1 MAGKQDSRP
10 GACFSK
16 VPVTFR
22 ARKAVLGL
30 LCLHSRSK
38 FNNFE
43 NNTMK
48 LYVNEAKLTGLWARK
63 CASIQ
68 QVLVLKFVFEP
79 EHEVS
84 ESVEK
89 RAPGRHSTTGL
100 NENVVVAETSYQ
112 IMPCC
117 HFAIVRGM
125 NLLQ

>member
-1 MAGKQDSRP
+1 
-10 GACFSK
+10 
-16 VPVTFR
+16 
-22 ARKAVLGL
+22 
-30 LCLHSRSK
+30 
-38 FNNFE
+38 
-43 NNTMK
+43 MK

-68 QVLVLKFVFEP
+68 QVLILKFVFES

-84 ESVEK
+84 GSVEK

-112 IMPCC
+112 IIQIMPCC